1 MPEKT
6 SAIDQYLAA
15 IDRLLDLQGRERRR
29 TLALTK
35 RRLSAYVA
43 EARKSGA
50 CEVEAEERALDRLGT
65 PQRVA
70 EEIREWALTQ
80 GARVDAQAVAAAVI
94 PILLATVAIA
104 FKVLEVRRFRFDG
117 EISIS
122 TSRVSS
128 LSEQGFFRHFH
139 PLDLYLPPRYLTIKL
154 ALSLGLV
161 AIALVLA
168 EIALAFV
175 RGRRRLNAGLTLAG
189 GAALAA
195 AVSLQVALAFEWHR
209 LNQGHDGWLL
219 AAIMAEAGTML
230 VLSIF
235 LARAA
240 KAILVG
246 RLAPLARAP
255 MLALV
260 VLAALLTVGAKS
272 GLHSTDWCTPPDY
285 CGPSPE
291 EVIGYTANHV
301 VNVTLASGPA
311 GAQGAIAL
319 KGRRLA
325 AVIEA
330 WRVTPTVQP
339 PPPGPTDLVI
349 WEGRWSASQLGPC
362 GMIEPGLNGDVLAAR
377 TNSWCDVSDPVSHGG
392 TAWKEA
398 ARFKGVKVRAVAIAY
413 RSSGSLAVAY
423 SNSGGVWLAVA
434 PSWRP
439 LRVLGQ
445 RAVSIKLVS
454 LENGDLA
461 LAAIV
466 SRSGYS
472 ELKLIRSYGRRW
484 SRTISETA
492 RPGLF
497 MVSGTSQVA
506 LLFRDDDGHL
516 VLERRT
522 KALALL
528 ERKTFVARAR
538 GALGNLR
545 DDAIGVAIAAPLRD
559 RSELL
564 EISRI
569 DRRGLELLTRERL
582 LIGDG
587 NLGHGKLALDR
598 DRLIGVSQTGEVVRA
613 LYAGFPYGHIAP
625 HVAMSIWLKEGR
637 VEFAPDWPRW
647 GAIEAKQEEMTVFG
661 KPPGRWTAFDLTLGQ
676 PPERQLAAIEAK
688 K

>member
-1 MPEKT
+1 MPEKS
-6 SAIDQYLAA
+6 SATDRYLAE
-15 IDRLLDLQGRERRR
+15 IDRLLDLRGRERRR
-29 TLALTK
+29 TLALVK
-35 RRLSAYVA
+35 RRLSAFAA
-43 EARKSGA
+43 EERKRGA
-50 CEVEAEERALDRLGT
+50 NEVEAEERALTRLGKSE
-65 PQRVA
+65 QVA
-70 EEIREWALTQ
+70 EELRERALAQ
-80 GARVDAQAVAAAVI
+80 RARINAQAVTAVVL
-94 PILLATVAIA
+94 PILLAIAVVA
-104 FKVLEVRRFRFDG
+104 FKVLEVRRFRQDG
-117 EISIS
+117 EISIP
-122 TSRVSS
+122 TSGGLG
-128 LSEQGFFRHFH
+128 LSEQGFFHHLRA
-139 PLDLYLPPRYLTIKL
+139 LDLYLPPRYLTLKL

-168 EIALAFV
+168 EVALAFPH
-175 RGRRRLNAGLTLAG
+175 RRRRLSSGLTLAG
-189 GAALAA
+189 GAALVA
-195 AVSLQVALAFEWHR
+195 AVSLQIALAFEWHR
-209 LNQGHDGWLL
+209 LHQGHDGWLFSAIVVEVVAALFL
-219 AAIMAEAGTML
+219 A
-230 VLSIF
+230 VF

-240 KAILVG
+240 RAILVG

-255 MLALV
+255 LFVLLALV
-260 VLAALLTVGAKS
+260 PLLAVGAKS
-272 GLHSTDWCTPPDY
+272 GFGSTDYCGPPG

-291 EVIGYTANHV
+291 QAMAYTANHV

-362 GMIEPGLNGDVLAAR
+362 GMTEPGLNGDVLAAR
-377 TNSWCDVSDPVSHGG
+377 TNSWCDVSDPASHGG
-392 TAWKEA
+392 TGWKEA

-423 SNSGGVWLAVA
+423 SNSGGVWLAMA
-434 PSWRP
+434 PLWRP
-439 LRVLGQ
+439 QRVLGR

-454 LENGDLA
+454 LEDGDLA

-466 SRSGYS
+466 PRAGYS
-472 ELKLIRSYGRRW
+472 ELQLIRSYGSRW
-484 SRTISETA
+484 SGTISGTA
-492 RPGLF
+492 RPELF
-497 MVSGTSQVA
+497 MISGTSQVA
-506 LLFRDDDGHL
+506 LLFRDDDGRL

-528 ERKTFVARAR
+528 ERKTFAARAR

-545 DDAIGVAIAAPLRD
+545 GDAIGVAIAAPLRG

-582 LIGDG
+582 LIGDSNRG
-587 NLGHGKLALDR
+587 NGKLALDR
-598 DRLIGVSQTGEVVRA
+598 DRLVGVTQTGKVVRA

-637 VEFAPDWPRW
+637 VEFAADWPRW
-647 GAIEAKQEEMTVFG
+647 GVIEAKQEEMTVFG
-661 KPPGRWTAFDLTLGQ
+661 KPPGRWTSFDLTLGQ
-676 PPERQLAAIEAK
+676 PPERQLAAIEAEK
-688 K
+688 